1 MALGSMLLTLVTG
14 AGRVAFGGA
23 RAQARAERALR
34 QALMAAAQG
43 VQIPSIELRLS
54 QPSTGLERGAYAQA
68 YTLDFIDSHPDQ
80 TGQAGW
86 WGPRWRLCR
95 VRFAD
100 GNVLE
105 ADVLP
110 LRGRAVIVDLGT
122 PHR

>member
-1 MALGSMLLTLVTG
+1 MTRRMALGSMLLTLVTG
-14 AGRVAFGGA
+14 AGMVAFGGA

-43 VQIPSIELRLS
+43 VQIPSSPL
-54 QPSTGLERGAYAQA
+54 
-68 YTLDFIDSHPDQ
+68 
-80 TGQAGW
+80 
-86 WGPRWRLCR
+86 PRWRLWR